1 MLTYRHDGEKG
12 IDMKYKVTVDI
23 SPKTIPGTNGCHEY
37 VFGEYKTRREAFRV
51 SEEINRTKDA
61 GTAVV
66 EKKAEG

>member
-12 IDMKYKVTVDI
+12 IDMYRVIVDI